1 MSSTQKSGDW
11 SFTVKDNT
19 VILTKYEG
27 SSTSVQVPEQLQGM
41 SVVEIGSSCFKDN
54 TKIKSI
60 NIPGCVKKIGGNAFT
75 RCKVSSVTLGQ
86 GVKVIESRAFDAN
99 EVENL
104 VLPEGLTTIENE
116 AFRSNF
122 KLTGIN
128 LPGTL
133 TSIGNG
139 AFQYCKN
146 ITALNIPSNSKLKT
160 IGANA
165 FQECKIKELAI
176 PGSVKTI
183 GASAFKQNGLVRL
196 TLSEGLTKICTNA
209 FSMNSIGGNITIPE
223 SVTLI
228 ENEAFKENQITG
240 LCIRGK
246 IKLSAYVF
254 LRNQISTLIL
264 GRNVDLTKAANVFI
278 SNKLTSVTVPEGV
291 NYDGKVFDP
300 EVKIFVGDTDGL
312 SFGGAGQGAASATAA
327 TAPATPANAERSAS
341 PAPAQSAAAPRQAA
355 RLDQTFPTFHNE
367 KGQYIGGTNRGIRKE
382 NTTIYNTSFQVGTIK
397 ILKKGATIA
406 DCGKNEWIPP
416 ETVGLVTNEGIVY
429 MTGGEAFEDGD
440 YLGAHIT
447 DDGEIKAS
455 SKKMAEK
462 FIIGRVVEEG
472 DVGGVYNKDGVRVGE
487 VRDAADWKIVYGGA
501 MLVIVINW
509 NPKTAP
515 LSNVPGQTHRVPL
528 TADEYEQQ
536 QANQKPVNGAP
547 GAAEKKGIFGAL
559 KKLIK

>member
-1 MSSTQKSGDW
+1 MPSNVQKSGDW
-11 SFTVKDNT
+11 SFEVKDNT
-19 VILTKYEG
+19 VIITKYDG
-27 SSTSVQVPEQLQGM
+27 SSASVQVPEQLGGM
-41 SVVEIGSSCFKDN
+41 PVVEIGNSAFKDN
-54 TKIKSI
+54 SKIKSI
-60 NIPGCVKKIGGNAFT
+60 NIPGCVKKIGSNAFT
-75 RCKVSSVTLGQ
+75 RCKVSSVTLGE

-122 KLTGIN
+122 KLTSLT
-128 LPGTL
+128 LPSTL
-133 TSIGNG
+133 TSIENG

-146 ITALNIPSNSKLKT
+146 ITTLNIPVKSKLKT
-160 IGANA
+160 IGGSA
-165 FQECKIKELAI
+165 FHECKIKELNI

-183 GASAFKQNGLVRL
+183 GASAFKQNALVRL
-196 TLSEGLTKICTNA
+196 TLSEGLTKIGTNA
-209 FSMNSIGGNITIPE
+209 FSMNSISGNITIPE

-228 ENEAFKENQITG
+228 ENEAFKENQIAG

-246 IKLSAYVF
+246 IKLMAYVF
-254 LRNQISTLIL
+254 SRNQISTLIL
-264 GRNVDLTKAANVFI
+264 GRNVDMTKAANVFI

-291 NYDGKVFDP
+291 NYDGKIFDP
-300 EVKIFVGDTDGL
+300 DVKIFVGDTDGL
-312 SFGGAGQGAASATAA
+312 SLDGKGSS
-327 TAPATPANAERSAS
+327 APATPAAATPSTAASA
-341 PAPAQSAAAPRQAA
+341 PAAPRQVA

-429 MTGGEAFEDGD
+429 MTDGEAFEDGD
-440 YLGAHIT
+440 YLGAHMT
-447 DDGEIKAS
+447 DDGEIKES

-515 LSNVPGQTHRVPL
+515 LSNVPGQTHRVAF

-536 QANQKPVNGAP
+536 EANKKPGT
-547 GAAEKKGIFGAL
+547 AEKKKGIFGAL